1 LIDFDFKT
9 GKKDIRL
16 FSNVVP
22 IALAVW
28 GTILGFSHD
37 WGGCSEWILYGIAV
51 LIFFWGM
58 ISPYTLK
65 PVYIGWMYF
74 TRCFAWFLTTLVL
87 GLVFYIGFTVIG
99 FLMRLFGK
107 DPLNRKID
115 KTAPSYWNKRTLG
128 APDKAHYGKQF

>member
-1 LIDFDFKT
+1 MIDFDFKT

-16 FSNVVP
+16 FSNIVP
-22 IALAVW
+22 LALIAW
-28 GTILGFSHD
+28 GTYLGFCHG
-37 WGGCSEWILYGIAV
+37 WGGRSEWILYATAV

-58 ISPYTLK
+58 ISPFTLK
-65 PVYIGWMYF
+65 PVYIGWMYL
-74 TRCFAWFLTTLVL
+74 TRCFAWVLTTLVL

-115 KTAPSYWNKRTLG
+115 RSAVSCWNRRPRSAPERE
-128 APDKAHYGKQF
+128 HYKKQF

>member
-1 LIDFDFKT
+1 MIDFDFKT

-22 IALAVW
+22 IALIVW
-28 GTILGFSHD
+28 GTILGFAHG
-37 WGGCSEWILYGIAV
+37 WEGRSEWILYAV
-51 LIFFWGM
+51 AVVIFFWGM
-58 ISPYTLK
+58 ISPFTLK
-65 PVYIGWMYF
+65 PLYIGWMYF

-99 FLMRLFGK
+99 FLMKLFGK

-115 KTAPSYWNKRTLG
+115 RNAASYWNIRPG
-128 APDKAHYGKQF
+128 EVCDRSRYQKQF